1 MFQIFK
7 TKVDSISWP
16 TWFNLDTYVWV
27 IGRNI
32 ISASF
37 SDHSSTW
44 SNDIFDDGLYKMVF
58 LLVLYQ
64 FGFPHLPLVSH
75 ARSLVR
81 FWRHLVFGPQNAFA
95 KLILAKFSFI
105 IYCFKK
111 SSCHMNHMWH
121 DSCGLFDKVVRIRS
135 GNSRSLAEFY
145 QCMCVEIWSK
155 DLVSKFRMGNQF
167 KAFSSFFLTVF
178 YNKIFQNLIRL

>member
-58 LLVLYQ
+58 LFVLYQ

-111 SSCHMNHMWH
+111 SSCHMSH
-121 DSCGLFDKVVRIRS
+121 
-135 GNSRSLAEFY
+135 E
-145 QCMCVEIWSK
+145 